1 MNLFFLPY
9 ERWTI
14 HTTLSAEEIRQ
25 RLAENVEEAD
35 VYRSG
40 HIFTIRTPYQGK
52 LEPDRFE
59 IARVIDYG
67 QEFLPL
73 VRGTLREDGNRRAI
87 DLVIRPQGVM
97 LALFVIGV
105 VAATGAVCFA
115 LSDALFG
122 TALGSPGTN
131 VAITAPLLL
140 AFLVT
145 VYIIYFKTE
154 SFRARK
160 FLTGIFG

>member
-14 HTTLSAEEIRQ
+14 HTTLSAEEVRK
-25 RLAENVEEAD
+25 RLADNVEEAD
-35 VYRSG
+35 IYRSG
-40 HIFTIRTPYQGK
+40 HIFKIKTQYQGK
-52 LEPDRFE
+52 LEPNFFE
-59 IARVIDYG
+59 IGRVIDSW
-67 QEFLPL
+67 QHLLPV
-73 VRGTLREDGNRRAI
+73 VRGTLREDSNRRAI
-87 DLVIRPQGVM
+87 DLVIRPQRVM

-131 VAITAPLLL
+131 AAIMTPLFLLL
-140 AFLVT
+140 CMAT
-145 VYIIYFKTE
+145 YTIYFKLE
-154 SFRARK
+154 SIKARK

>member
-14 HTTLSAEEIRQ
+14 YTTLNADEIRQ
-25 RLAENVEEAD
+25 RLAENVEEAS

-40 HIFTIRTPYQGK
+40 HLFTIKTLYQGK

-59 IARVIDYG
+59 IGRVIKS
-67 QEFLPL
+67 QQALLPL
-73 VRGTLREDGNRRAI
+73 VKGVLHDEGARRAI
-87 DLVIRPQGVM
+87 DVTIVPQDVM
-97 LALFVIGV
+97 IALFGIGV
-105 VAATGAVCFA
+105 VAVGGTICFA

-131 VAITAPLLL
+131 VAITTPLLFV
-140 AFLVT
+140 ALVT
-145 VYIIYFKTE
+145 GYIIYFKTE
-154 SFRARK
+154 SAKARR
-160 FLTGIFG
+160 FLADILG